1 MFCSSD
7 VIMKHGVCIRV
18 LGDLE
23 LLPKDVLESVARAV
37 NFSRHNNK
45 AFLNVCFSYT
55 SRHEMT
61 EAIRRLARGAQEEMI
76 IPRCEINKGV
86 LSKMLQEHCVS
97 FLLVTF
103 LRIYFKGACTLVTL
117 HLLTWSSGLLEK

>member
-1 MFCSSD
+1 
-7 VIMKHGVCIRV
+7 MKYGVCIRA

-37 NFSRHNNK
+37 NFTRGNDR

-61 EAIRRLARGAQEEMI
+61 EAIRRLAKGTVEGMI
-76 IPRCEINKGV
+76 LPRYCIMMHIIFMSTLTV
-86 LSKMLQEHCVS
+86 LMS
-97 FLLVTF
+97 
-103 LRIYFKGACTLVTL
+103 R
-117 HLLTWSSGLLEK
+117 

>member
-1 MFCSSD
+1 MFVMTLTKHFSSD

-37 NFSRHNNK
+37 NFSRHNNQ

-61 EAIRRLARGAQEEMI
+61 EAIRRLATGTQDEMI
-76 IPRCEINKGV
+76 MPRCEIDNSLK
-86 LSKMLQEHCVS
+86 
-97 FLLVTF
+97 
-103 LRIYFKGACTLVTL
+103 I
-117 HLLTWSSGLLEK
+117 

>member
-1 MFCSSD
+1 MHGTPDEYCFDDLYQITGLLPLRSSLCSD

-23 LLPKDVLESVARAV
+23 LLPRDVLESVARAV
-37 NFSRHNNK
+37 NFSRHNDK

-61 EAIRRLARGAQEEMI
+61 EAVRRLATGAQEEMI
-76 IPRCEINKGV
+76 LPRCV
-86 LSKMLQEHCVS
+86 C
-97 FLLVTF
+97 
-103 LRIYFKGACTLVTL
+103 ACDV
-117 HLLTWSSGLLEK
+117 HVK